1 MILAAPLSRCRHVRI
16 LKNISP
22 VECHVTMDSCY
33 SHVAWVCTLLWIFF
47 CVLDF
52 VRGDPLYLHGWL
64 MANGKGPNRYWVF
77 IILLRSFS
85 LQTSV
90 SLPYLGIMVESN
102 MNFCAIRHQIF
113 PTRYL
118 RCSSLVTVSVLKKFV
133 ITKFAIPETHI
144 VRILVCGV
152 QPHASAWPSLSP
164 LFSRGTHAT
173 DYFSEM
179 STSEWPANSR
189 LLLVS
194 TDL

>member
-1 MILAAPLSRCRHVRI
+1 MSCNHGQLLRSCSLGVHIALNLFFVFLILSAEI
-16 LKNISP
+16 LF
-22 VECHVTMDSCY
+22 T
-33 SHVAWVCTLLWIFF
+33 CT
-47 CVLDF
+47 
-52 VRGDPLYLHGWL
+52 GDL
-64 MANGKGPNRYWVF
+64 MANGKGLREGPNRYWVV

-118 RCSSLVTVSVLKKFV
+118 RCSSLVTVNVLKKFV

-152 QPHASAWPSLSP
+152 QPHASTWPSLSP
-164 LFSRGTHAT
+164 LFSRGTLAT